1 MPQMQPAHHNSS
13 GGTRVGLALAG
24 GGPLGLIYEI
34 GAIRALEESLEG
46 VDFNQLHVYVGV
58 SVGAVTASALANGF
72 TAAKLCRIFVR
83 NESQAFPLDPEH
95 FLRPAFNQYVK
106 GFSAVPKLFAE
117 ALWGFVKN
125 PLDRSLPAAMSK
137 LSRAIPPG
145 LLGNES
151 IGQLLVKLY
160 NSRSRTDD
168 FRKLKRKL
176 FVVATNLDT
185 GEAVKF
191 GARGNDHIPIST
203 AVKASTAMPGLFPP
217 VEIEGRY
224 YVDGGLRRT
233 LHASTALSSGAELLF
248 CINPIVPFNAKLT
261 PPDKKRY
268 HSLVEGG
275 LPVVL
280 SQTFY
285 SIVHSRMKIGMS
297 KYATQ
302 YPNKDVILFE
312 PNSGDAE
319 MFFSNVFS
327 FANRYQVCEHA
338 YQTTRRDLLSRKNE
352 LAPLFA
358 RHGIRL
364 RLDVL
369 ENDSL
374 HFDSNLHVSAET
386 SKLAKLQNRITND
399 LSDTLDQLQDALQV
413 KPTS

>member
-1 MPQMQPAHHNSS
+1 M
-13 GGTRVGLALAG
+13 
-24 GGPLGLIYEI
+24 
-34 GAIRALEESLEG
+34 
-46 VDFNQLHVYVGV
+46 
-58 SVGAVTASALANGF
+58 
-72 TAAKLCRIFVR
+72 
-83 NESQAFPLDPEH
+83 
-95 FLRPAFNQYVK
+95 
-106 GFSAVPKLFAE
+106 
-117 ALWGFVKN
+117 
-125 PLDRSLPAAMSK
+125 
-137 LSRAIPPG
+137 
-145 LLGNES
+145 
-151 IGQLLVKLY
+151 
-160 NSRSRTDD
+160 
-168 FRKLKRKL
+168 
-176 FVVATNLDT
+176 DT

-285 SIVHSRMKIGMS
+285 AIVHSRMKIGMS

-327 FANRYQVCEHA
+327 FANR
-338 YQTTRRDLLSRKNE
+338 
-352 LAPLFA
+352 
-358 RHGIRL
+358 
-364 RLDVL
+364 
-369 ENDSL
+369 
-374 HFDSNLHVSAET
+374 
-386 SKLAKLQNRITND
+386 
-399 LSDTLDQLQDALQV
+399 
-413 KPTS
+413 